1 MKTSKIH
8 MAQVTDQKMI
18 FKWFQKFA
26 RAYFGH
32 KIDTKRSRFLDPNLN
47 KFIFAFQGSI
57 PIGFVRISCKS
68 DLCNTVMWYIN
79 DAYVRPGYR
88 SKGILKMLISK
99 CVSDYNCGYILLSY
113 DRVIKHL
120 FYYAA
125 LGFIHQIQHP
135 DKTLRYLATQ
145 QFIDLLNSNTRA
157 AA

>member
-1 MKTSKIH
+1 MKTSKIR

-26 RAYFGH
+26 MAYSGH
-32 KIDTKRSRFLDPNLN
+32 EIDTKRSRFLNTNLN

-57 PIGFVRISCKS
+57 PIGFVRITCGSALGTK
-68 DLCNTVMWYIN
+68 VMWSIQ

-145 QFIDLLNSNTRA
+145 QFIDLLNSNTSA